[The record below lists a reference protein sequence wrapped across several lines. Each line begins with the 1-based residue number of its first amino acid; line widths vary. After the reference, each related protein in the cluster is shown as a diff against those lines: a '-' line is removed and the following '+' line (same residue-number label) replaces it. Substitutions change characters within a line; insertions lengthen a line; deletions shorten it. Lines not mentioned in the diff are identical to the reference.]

1 MKYSKCFLL
10 ALIVIFASCSKDD
23 DSQIFSIETYD
34 IHVVGNITPEN
45 FYFTKAMYWKNNIPA
60 LLDQSENESTATAV
74 VVVNN
79 DVYISGSL
87 NHKACYWKNGN
98 IIYLPEGT
106 EAYDI
111 KVVGSDVYAAGENN
125 YVACYWKNG
134 VKTSLAESQNESRAY
149 AISVVGND
157 VYVAGTQSLG
167 RSNYKFLALYW
178 KNNEAVILDDYQGFA
193 YDILSNDNDIYVA
206 GDAYSNNYINDLSFA
221 YWKNDTKIYVSL
233 KDQNKIYTYGLT
245 VVNSDVYVAGYIN
258 SYMINEAAYWKNGKT
273 NLLFNASGSQMTD
286 ANDIEVVDNSVFVC
300 GSEEAGNRRLKP
312 KIWVNNKETFLSG
325 DIKEGEALGICVIK
339 K

>member
-1 MKYSKCFLL
+1 MKALKYILL
-10 ALIVIFASCSKDD
+10 SLLTITFTSCSNDN
-23 DSQIFSIETYD
+23 DSQTLSEEAYD
-34 IHVVGNITPEN
+34 IHVVG
-45 FYFTKAMYWKNNIPA
+45 FTTQPDKYKTQATYWKNNIPT
-60 LLDQSENESTATAV
+60 LLDQSDSESTATAV
-74 VVVNN
+74 VVANN
-79 DVYISGSL
+79 DVYISGSI

-98 IIYLPEGT
+98 VVYLTGGT

-111 KVVGSDVYAAGENN
+111 KVVNNDIYVAGEEN

-134 VKTSLAESQNESRAY
+134 IKTSLAESQNESRAY
-149 AISVVGND
+149 AISVAGND

-167 RSNYKFLALYW
+167 KSKYNFLALYW
-178 KNNEAVILDDYQGFA
+178 KNNEAVILDDGGFA
-193 YDILSNDNDIYVA
+193 YDILSSGNDIYVA
-206 GDAYSNNYINDLSFA
+206 GDAYKNNYIDNLSFA
-221 YWKNDTKIYVSL
+221 YWKNDTQIHVSV

-245 VVNSDVYVAGYIN
+245 VANNDVYVAGYIN
-258 SYMINEAAYWKNGKT
+258 PYMIRQAAYWKNGKT

-300 GSEEAGNRRLKP
+300 GSEEAENRRLKP

-325 DIKEGEALGICVIK
+325 DIKEGKALGISVVK